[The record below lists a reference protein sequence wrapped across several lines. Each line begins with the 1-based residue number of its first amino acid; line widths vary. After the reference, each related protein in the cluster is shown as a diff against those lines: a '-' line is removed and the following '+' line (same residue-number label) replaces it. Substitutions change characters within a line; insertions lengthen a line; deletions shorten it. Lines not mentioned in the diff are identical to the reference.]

1 MPTWGDFSPQCGGG
15 QILPNIAEVAPK
27 ISPSLHLCL
36 VCITLSGSW
45 AVKNL
50 NSSQTRTQHIIVTD
64 NCSISNHIQGTW
76 FEYPQFNSNSNFQ
89 VYDWLARWSQDL
101 VSCNCT
107 GFRNYESD
115 LDARYHPFETLEF
128 FRGSIIGQI
137 FRWLMSVS
145 LRFEPHIKFNCDL
158 WLYYDFFG
166 KL

>member
-1 MPTWGDFSPQCGGG
+1 M
-15 QILPNIAEVAPK
+15 
-27 ISPSLHLCL
+27 
-36 VCITLSGSW
+36 
-45 AVKNL
+45 
-50 NSSQTRTQHIIVTD
+50 TD
-64 NCSISNHIQGTW
+64 NYSVNNHIQGTW
-76 FEYPQFNSNSNFQ
+76 FEYIYPQFNSNSNFQ

-115 LDARYHPFETLEF
+115 LDARYHPFETLAF

-166 KL
+166 QILTQYCTFLMPIPLKRRMLGASTIILSKVIHN